1 MESIFNV
8 TCIFHG
14 QVFGWQ
20 TLAVQSSVCD
30 DVHSGAIFCSLRE
43 VIDMNESTWWN
54 DAWSGNL
61 YVYSENHLVM
71 VRDTLT
77 ALLLPIGFFCL
88 GYLYA
93 NTCGTKADNM
103 CNEQVRY
110 CYVYSKNICC
120 LLTTQLYR
128 HSSLLLK
135 IFSSIIFCVW
145 FFMLYLMNFIN
156 SSRSSS
162 STARCGR

>member
-1 MESIFNV
+1 
-8 TCIFHG
+8 
-14 QVFGWQ
+14 
-20 TLAVQSSVCD
+20 
-30 DVHSGAIFCSLRE
+30 
-43 VIDMNESTWWN
+43 
-54 DAWSGNL
+54 
-61 YVYSENHLVM
+61 
-71 VRDTLT
+71 
-77 ALLLPIGFFCL
+77 
-88 GYLYA
+88 
-93 NTCGTKADNM
+93 M